1 VRVIALYR
9 PGTGVLH
16 RAPAGFKLAMLA
28 VGALVLSLYPHDPLS
43 IAVALVAVGGLYGVS
58 GLPVRVLVTE
68 TWRLRWLILVLAAAL
83 LIFVS
88 PVAAWISTGR
98 VVAVLLLASLL
109 TLTTRMS
116 DLLDVLHRVIRP
128 LRRVGVD
135 PEAAALTISLTLT
148 MIPVI
153 AGFAARVREAE
164 QARDV
169 RLGTRTVVPLLVLA
183 LKHADEVGDALA
195 ARGMG

>member
-1 VRVIALYR
+1 MIPLYR
-9 PGTGVLH
+9 PGTGLIH
-16 RAPAGFKLAMLA
+16 RAPAGFKLAALA
-28 VGALVLSLYPHDPLS
+28 VGALVLSLYPHDSLS
-43 IAVALVAVGGLYGVS
+43 IGVSLAIVVGLYGLS
-58 GLPVRVLVTE
+58 GLPFRVLVTE
-68 TWRLRWLILVLAAAL
+68 AWRLRWIVLVLAAAL

-116 DLLDVLHRVIRP
+116 DLLAVLHRLLRP
-128 LRRVGVD
+128 LRSMGVD
-135 PEAAALTISLTLT
+135 PEAVALTISLTLT
-148 MIPVI
+148 TVPVI

-169 RLGTRTVVPLLVLA
+169 RLGIRTVVPLLVLA
-183 LKHADEVGDALA
+183 LRHADDVGEALA
-195 ARGMG
+195 ARGIV